1 MLPVALCW
9 TMGLEGFLCVIHSC
23 TRLDTGVCLCVLYFR
38 RNNYGQVTAL
48 PILDSRKNVFQGY
61 DHGSVPNW
69 VEITVSHPERI
80 PKDKPVM
87 LVCAPHA
94 NQFVDAMVISTHLPR
109 KIYYIGA
116 ASSFRKYKVVG
127 FFMKLMAS
135 IIPVE
140 RHQDVKKV
148 LTGKATVKEGHI
160 IVWLGIPLEA

>member
-9 TMGLEGFLCVIHSC
+9 SLGWWWPLRVIRSC
-23 TRLDTGVCLCVLYFR
+23 SRLDAGVCLRVLYDG
-38 RNNYGQVTAL
+38 RNSHGQVAAL
-48 PILDSRKNVFQGY
+48 SVLDSRKDVFQGY
-61 DHGSVPNW
+61 GNAYGADW

-109 KIYYIGA
+109 KIYYVGA

-148 LTGKATVKEGHI
+148 LTGKATVKDGHI
-160 IVWLGIPLEA
+160 LVGFFAAR

>member
-1 MLPVALCW
+1 MDKLLRILYWILVKTFFRGAKVCPL
-9 TMGLEGFLCVIHSC
+9 SC
-23 TRLDTGVCLCVLYFR
+23 L
-38 RNNYGQVTAL
+38 
-48 PILDSRKNVFQGY
+48 
-61 DHGSVPNW
+61 
-69 VEITVSHPERI
+69 EITVSHPERI

-94 NQFVDAMVISTHLPR
+94 NQFVDAMVISTHVDR

-140 RHQDVKKV
+140 RHQDVKVVLKGKV
-148 LTGKATVKEGHI
+148 TVKNGHV
-160 IVWLGIPLEA
+160 IVGE